1 MAQNTTIL
9 PTGTRAFNSITK
21 VGGAEEAIIFV
32 ANGEGGQLSL
42 EAIDGTVSAVTVAK
56 MYAVNV
62 DGSATQIGE
71 TSLAIGTFSQA
82 YKGGMYATVQEFL
95 NQKISLRG
103 AANLGL
109 LNSSGIRITVTA
121 APGTLIALGASLDRR
136 VDGPF

>member
-9 PTGTRAFNSITK
+9 PTGTRAFNAIAAT
-21 VGGAEEAIIFV
+21 GAEDVIIFV

-42 EAIDGTVSAVTVAK
+42 EAIDGTVSASTVAK

-62 DGSATQIGE
+62 DGSATQIGQ
-71 TSLAIGTFSQA
+71 TTLAAGNFSQTF
-82 YKGGMYATVQEFL
+82 KGGLYATVQEFL
-95 NQKISLRG
+95 NQKISLKG

-121 APGTLIALGASLDRR
+121 VAATAIALGASLDRR
-136 VDGPF
+136 VDGSF

>member
-9 PTGTRAFNSITK
+9 PTGTRAFNSIAAT
-21 VGGAEEAIIFV
+21 GAEDVIIFV
-32 ANGEGGQLSL
+32 PNGEGGQLSL
-42 EAIDGTVSAVTVAK
+42 EAIDGTVTASTVAK

-62 DGSATQIGE
+62 DGSATQIGQ
-71 TSLAIGTFSQA
+71 TTLAVGNFSQTF
-82 YKGGMYATVQEFL
+82 KGGLYATVQEFL

-121 APGTLIALGASLDRR
+121 AALTAIALGASLDRR
-136 VDGPF
+136 VDGSF